1 MTRAAA
7 WLAVLGLGAAGLATA
22 ADAAQDESG
31 PPVASAAAVKLE
43 RVGRF
48 SRPTY
53 LTSPP
58 GDRRRQ
64 FVVEQR
70 GVVRVLRDGRRLR
83 RPFLDIRRRVSCCE
97 EFGLLSL
104 AFAPDYARSRRF
116 YVYFTDRSG
125 AVVVEQ
131 YRRSAANE
139 ERAVASSRR
148 PVLRQVH
155 RTRNHK
161 GGQLQFGGDG
171 MLYVGLGDGGPQ
183 RDPARRG
190 QDLRTLLGKIL
201 RIDPRANG
209 GYAVPRSNPFARR
222 SGVRREIWAYGLR
235 NPWRFSF
242 TRRGSLA
249 LGDLGQNAVEEVDY
263 VLGRRGRPARG
274 PLNFGWSV
282 FEGRSRFRPGAA
294 PGHLPPVIERRH
306 AGSAACGVIG
316 GYVVRDRALRGLV
329 GRYVYGDFC
338 DTRLRVASLR
348 LGRARGDRAL
358 GPRVQV
364 TSSFGEDA
372 QGRVYVMSVAG
383 PVYRLAPRAPRR

>member
-1 MTRAAA
+1 MRTKAAA
-7 WLAVLGLGAAGLATA
+7 AAAVLGVSVVGAATA
-22 ADAAQDESG
+22 AGAAEDRDDA
-31 PPVASAAAVKLE
+31 PVASAAAVKLQ

-97 EFGLLSL
+97 ESGLLSL
-104 AFAPDYARSRRF
+104 AFAPGYARSRRF
-116 YVYFTDRSG
+116 YVYYTDRSG

-131 YRRSAANE
+131 YRRSAASE
-139 ERAVASSRR
+139 DRAVASSRR
-148 PVLRQVH
+148 RVLRQEH

-201 RIDPRANG
+201 RIDPRAGG
-209 GYAVPRSNPFARR
+209 GYSVPSSNPFARR
-222 SGVRREIWAYGLR
+222 RGVRREIWAYGVR

-282 FEGRSRFRPGAA
+282 FEGRSRFRARARPRVTAA
-294 PGHLPPVIERRH
+294 GDRAPPRR
-306 AGSAACGVIG
+306 GAACGVIG
-316 GYVVRDRALRGLV
+316 GYVVRDRSLRGLV

-338 DTRLRVASLR
+338 DTRLRVATLR

-358 GPRVQV
+358 GPRVRG

-372 QGRVYVMSVAG
+372 QRRVYVMSVTG
-383 PVYRLAPRAPRR
+383 PVYRLAQRR